1 MGQEVAS
8 EGWFGHRAIPQDFM
22 GGIHMGNGEQGC
34 HASRTLLGMS
44 IGMGNR
50 VRKPDCL

>member
-1 MGQEVAS
+1 MVTEPYLKTS
-8 EGWFGHRAIPQDFM
+8 WE
-22 GGIHMGNGEQGC
+22 IHMGNGEQGC

-50 VRKPDCL
+50 VKKPDCL